1 MSLLRRLSSSAVCL
15 AASFAFAEDPAPAAP
30 AAAAQPPPSADEIK
44 RVMDYQDN
52 GKDRGP
58 ALLDIV
64 PCMKVD
70 QTPKSPTQFTCIEPV
85 TGPVKKGT
93 TVNAWVQFF
102 CPKDGK
108 YEDLKIQWLLGS
120 EVRQTTDITISGL
133 ARTRTWRAH
142 TPPKAGKWT
151 IKVIQGEG
159 KELGSATFNVEN

>member
-1 MSLLRRLSSSAVCL
+1 MNFRHLISFAVL
-15 AASFAFAEDPAPAAP
+15 TASFAFAQDPAPAAP
-30 AAAAQPPPSADEIK
+30 AAPAQPPPPAEEIK
-44 RVMDYQDN
+44 RVLDYQDN

-64 PCMKVD
+64 PCNKVD
-70 QTPKSPTQFTCIEPV
+70 QAKGSPTQFTCIEPI

-120 EVRQTTDITISGL
+120 EVRQTTDITVQGL

-151 IKVIQGEG
+151 IKVIQGES
-159 KELGSATFNVEN
+159 KELGSATFTVEN